1 MELFCKGSIFHR
13 TIEKLSSLDNFL
25 LRILFI
31 SLTQLSP
38 QWALGKW
45 AVSKYRHFY
54 IEKYKLGPVAS

>member
-1 MELFCKGSIFHR
+1 MERFCKGSIFHR
-13 TIEKLSSLDNFL
+13 AIEKLSSLDNFL

-38 QWALGKW
+38 QWALAKW